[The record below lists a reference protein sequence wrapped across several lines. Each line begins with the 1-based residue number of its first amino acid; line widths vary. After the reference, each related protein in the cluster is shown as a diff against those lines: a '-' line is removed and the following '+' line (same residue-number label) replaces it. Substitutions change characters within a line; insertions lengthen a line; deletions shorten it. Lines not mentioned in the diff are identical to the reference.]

1 MDPVSDALRAVRLT
15 GAYFYLVEAAGPWAV
30 ASVPAREL
38 VPRILPEAEHLI
50 AYHILVSGET
60 WGAIDGGQPVRMREG
75 DVMLFPQGDAHVMSS
90 GEAVGVHSARTTAA
104 SARYPETLG
113 LGPVA
118 ERDTTLVCG
127 YLGCDVRPYNPVL
140 TSLPRQMLLTRVAS
154 GWLSQ
159 FPQQVVAESRA
170 GRVGSETMLTRM
182 AELMFVEVVRRYVE
196 GMPPDQ
202 TGWLAGLR
210 DDVVGP
216 AIAQLHAR
224 PAHPWTL
231 EELARTIASSRSV
244 LAERFTRV
252 VGVAPM
258 SYLTRWR
265 LQLAAERLARGSAKV
280 AAIGAQVGY
289 DSEAAFS
296 RAFKRET
303 GHSPAEWRRSHRAAS

>member
-38 VPRILPEAEHLI
+38 VPRILPDAEHLI
-50 AYHILVSGET
+50 AYHILVAGEI
-60 WGAIDGGQPVRMREG
+60 WGAIEGEPRVRMREG

-90 GEAVGVHSARTTAA
+90 GEGIGIGSARTTAS
-104 SARYPETLG
+104 SARYPETLV
-113 LGPVA
+113 LGPA
-118 ERDTTLVCG
+118 DERDTRLVCG
-127 YLGCDVRPYNPVL
+127 YLGCDLRPFNPVL
-140 TSLPRQMLLTRVAS
+140 TSLPRQLHLPGVAS

-182 AELMFVEVVRRYVE
+182 AELMFAEVVRRHVE
-196 GMPPDQ
+196 GMSPEQ

-210 DDVVGP
+210 DAVVGP

-224 PAHPWTL
+224 PAHGWTL
-231 EELARTIASSRSV
+231 EELAHTIASSRSV
-244 LAERFTRV
+244 LAERFSRL

-265 LQLAAERLARGSAKV
+265 VQLAAERLARGSAKV

-303 GHSPAEWRRSHRAAS
+303 GQSPAAWRRSHRATS

>member
-38 VPRILPEAEHLI
+38 VPRILPDAEHLI

-60 WGAIDGGQPVRMREG
+60 WGAIEGGRQVRMCQG

-90 GEAVGVHSARTTAA
+90 GEDVGHSGRTTAA

-113 LGPVA
+113 LGPVG
-118 ERDTTLVCG
+118 ERDTRLVCG
-127 YLGCDVRPYNPVL
+127 YLGCDVRPFNPVL
-140 TSLPRQMLLTRVAS
+140 TALPRQLHLTSVAS

-170 GRVGSETMLTRM
+170 GRVGSDTMLTRM
-182 AELMFVEVVRRYVE
+182 AELMFVEVVRRHVE
-196 GMPPDQ
+196 QMNPEQ

-210 DDVVGP
+210 DAVVGP

-231 EELARTIASSRSV
+231 DELARTIASSRSV

-258 SYLTRWR
+258 LYLTRWR

-280 AAIGAQVGY
+280 AAIGVQVGY

-303 GHSPAEWRRSHRAAS
+303 GHSPAEWRRSRRAAS